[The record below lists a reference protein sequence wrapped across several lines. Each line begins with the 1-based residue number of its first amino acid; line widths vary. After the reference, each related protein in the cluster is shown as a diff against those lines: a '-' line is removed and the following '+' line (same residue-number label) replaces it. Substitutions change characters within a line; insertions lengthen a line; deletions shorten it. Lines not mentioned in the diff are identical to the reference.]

1 MRGDEIAT
9 LLTTDKPAMLA
20 AAAARLSAAI
30 TVGVEPP
37 KIGDIILDI
46 ID

>member
-9 LLTTDKPAMLA
+9 LFTTDKPAMLA

-30 TVGVEPP
+30 TVENDPP
-37 KIGDIILDI
+37 KKSDIILDI